1 MIGKESK
8 GFFAAHWDWL
18 IAGLGALALA
28 GGAVWMVVESGADPD
43 EAARD
48 EAASLGSSG
57 GSGAKKIDDVEI
69 LPYAA
74 ALKLL
79 ESPTKVVEPAEKQ
92 GSFLASARRVFCE
105 QGDASAEKP
114 ACGQPIPFGL
124 KTCPLCGAKQPEEAK
139 VSLDSDGDGIPDE
152 VEVALGM
159 NPNDPTDIDGDLD
172 GDGFTNAEE
181 FAAKT
186 DPKDPASHPDY
197 LDSLRVDP
205 NLKAERLAFYFE
217 AVMQTPGGAKFSFR
231 DPKARNDNG
240 GVGRTY
246 RVLAGEEI
254 GTSGFVVKSYE
265 QKSQRESIKGTSVKR
280 ERDTSTV
287 ELERKSDGKRVTLTI
302 GEKRFADVDIQVRL
316 VYERGAGKEFTVVKG
331 DTIELNGESYL
342 VKSIARDG
350 KSVKV
355 TFENAK
361 TGTKT
366 VEALEQ

>member
-1 MIGKESK
+1 MIGKQSK

-18 IAGLGALALA
+18 LAGVGVLALA
-28 GGAVWMVVESGADPD
+28 GGAAWMVMESGADPD

-48 EAASLGSSG
+48 EAASLDSGRSG
-57 GSGAKKIDDVEI
+57 GNKIADVEM
-69 LPYAA
+69 LPYGV

-79 ESPTKVVEPAEKQ
+79 ESPATVVEPAETQ

-105 QGDASAEKP
+105 QGDASSDKP
-114 ACGQPIPFGL
+114 ACGLPIPFGL
-124 KTCPLCGAKQPEEAK
+124 KTCPLCGAKQPEEIK
-139 VSLDSDGDGIPDE
+139 VALDSDGDGIPDDI
-152 VEVALGM
+152 EVALGM
-159 NPNDPTDIDGDLD
+159 NPNDPSDIDGDLD

-205 NLKAERLAFYFE
+205 NLKVTRLAFYFE
-217 AVMQTPGGAKFSFR
+217 SVMQTPGGLKFSFR

-240 GVGRTY
+240 GIGKSY

-254 GTSGFVVKSYE
+254 GTHGFVVKSYE
-265 QKSQRESIKGTSVKR
+265 QKSQRESIKGTSVQR

-287 ELERKSDGKRVTLTI
+287 ELERKSDGKRVTLTV
-302 GEKRFADVDIQVRL
+302 GDKRFADIDLQVRL
-316 VYERGAGKEFTVVKG
+316 VYERGAGKEFSVVQG
-331 DTIELNGESYL
+331 ESIELNGESYL
-342 VKSIARDG
+342 VKSIVRDG
-350 KSVKV
+350 KNVKV

-366 VEALEQ
+366 IEALEQ